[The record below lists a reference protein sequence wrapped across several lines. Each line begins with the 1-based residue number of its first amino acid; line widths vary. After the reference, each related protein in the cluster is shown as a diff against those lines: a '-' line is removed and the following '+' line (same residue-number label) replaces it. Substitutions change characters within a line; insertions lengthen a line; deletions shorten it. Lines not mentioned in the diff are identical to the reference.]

1 MADTPRAAPPAHAHR
16 AEQVRET
23 RARVLGAARELFVR
37 RGYTG
42 ATVDAIALRA
52 GVSPQTVYN
61 VIGTKADVL
70 KAVYDVALAGDDEP
84 LAVGERPHAAAMAAA
99 PDAATALHLYARVG
113 RQMLERAG
121 PLLTTVH
128 IQAPG
133 RDPHVRAFVE
143 TIERERALGTATTA
157 RFLADRFGLRAGLTV
172 AEAGD
177 ILWTLTAPET
187 ADRLLRRCG
196 WSLDRYEAWLARS
209 MTESVLGTDV

>member
-1 MADTPRAAPPAHAHR
+1 MADSPRAAPPARAHR
-16 AEQVRET
+16 AEQIRET

-42 ATVDAIALRA
+42 ATVDAIAHRA

-84 LAVGERPHAAAMAAA
+84 VPVGARPHAVAMAAA
-99 PDAATALHLYARVG
+99 PDAATALRLYARVG

-121 PLLTTVH
+121 ALLTTVY

-133 RDPHVRAFVE
+133 RDPQVRAFVE
-143 TIERERALGTATTA
+143 TIERERSIGTASVA
-157 RFLADRFGLRAGLTV
+157 RSLADRFGLREGLTV

-196 WSLDRYEAWLARS
+196 WSLDRYEAWLART
-209 MTESVLGTDV
+209 MTEALVGA

>member
-1 MADTPRAAPPAHAHR
+1 MADSPRAAPPAGAPR
-16 AEQVRET
+16 AEQIRET

-42 ATVDAIALRA
+42 ATVDAIAHRA

-84 LAVGERPHAAAMAAA
+84 VPVGERPHVAAMRAA
-99 PDAATALHLYARVG
+99 PDAATVLRLYARVG
-113 RQMLERAG
+113 RTMVERAG
-121 PLLTTVH
+121 PLLTTVYV
-128 IQAPG
+128 QAPG
-133 RDPHVRAFVE
+133 GDPQVRAFVE
-143 TIERERALGTATTA
+143 TIERERAVGTAATA
-157 RFLADRFGLRAGLTV
+157 RFVAERFGLRDGLTV

-177 ILWTLTAPET
+177 VLWTLTSPET

-196 WSLDRYEAWLARS
+196 WSLDRYEAWLGRA
-209 MTESVLGTDV
+209 MAEALVGPPV